1 MPCHAVPCC
10 ALLLTSQASLHR
22 PVVPNEIETAVLAL
36 HMRRVNVLEFH
47 PVRDDV
53 LLSGDK
59 VGYG

>member
-1 MPCHAVPCC
+1 M
-10 ALLLTSQASLHR
+10 LLASQASLHR

-59 VGYG
+59 VGEG